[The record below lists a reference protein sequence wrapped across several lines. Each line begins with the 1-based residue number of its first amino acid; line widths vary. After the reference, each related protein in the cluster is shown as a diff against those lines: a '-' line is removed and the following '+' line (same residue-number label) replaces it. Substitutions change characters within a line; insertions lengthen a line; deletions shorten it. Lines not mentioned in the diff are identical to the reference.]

1 MQNIVKKFNKK
12 NGMRHSPGGDADNYA
27 LVIDVGVKLFCS
39 HCQSADISEE
49 TLTNAQESHH
59 RRITGQSQDH

>member
-1 MQNIVKKFNKK
+1 
-12 NGMRHSPGGDADNYA
+12 
-27 LVIDVGVKLFCS
+27 VKLFCS
-39 HCQSADISEE
+39 HCQSADIREE